1 MSFIKRKHL
10 PFAFILPSLLILVTI
25 VMFPMIFSLRNSF
38 MRWNLQLGPD
48 PMGFVG
54 FGNYAI
60 AFDDPTF
67 TKALLNTVKL
77 SFFATVV
84 EFVAGL
90 GIALLLNER
99 LKGSKVVRAIIIMP
113 TTIAP
118 MIAGFIFR
126 FLYYSDGLV
135 PYLFSLVGVHL
146 PKEGVLGNASTA
158 LLGVAFTDIWQWTP
172 FFAIILLAGL
182 QSIPV
187 EILEAAKVDGAS
199 YVKTFFRIMLP
210 NLTFVTLI
218 IVMIRFMQ
226 VFNVFDIIYAETMG
240 GPGTSSR
247 TLSYNL
253 YYRGLVEY
261 NIGYSSAIAWIMM
274 ILVAIMINL
283 FTLFAFKGKEL

>member
-1 MSFIKRKHL
+1 
-10 PFAFILPSLLILVTI
+10 
-25 VMFPMIFSLRNSF
+25 
-38 MRWNLQLGPD
+38 
-48 PMGFVG
+48 
-54 FGNYAI
+54 
-60 AFDDPTF
+60 
-67 TKALLNTVKL
+67 
-77 SFFATVV
+77 
-84 EFVAGL
+84 
-90 GIALLLNER
+90 
-99 LKGSKVVRAIIIMP
+99 
-113 TTIAP
+113 
-118 MIAGFIFR
+118 
-126 FLYYSDGLV
+126 
-135 PYLFSLVGVHL
+135 
-146 PKEGVLGNASTA
+146 
-158 LLGVAFTDIWQWTP
+158 LGVAFTDIWQWTP

>member
-1 MSFIKRKHL
+1 MKRKYL
-10 PFAFILPSLLILVTI
+10 PFVFILPSLLLLMII
-25 VMFPMIFSLRNSF
+25 IMFPMIFSLRNSF
-38 MRWNLQLGPD
+38 MNWNLQLGPN

-54 FGNYAI
+54 FSNYAI
-60 AFDDPTF
+60 AIGDPTF

-77 SFFATVV
+77 SFFATAV
-84 EFVAGL
+84 EFILGL
-90 GIALLLNER
+90 GVALLLNER

-126 FLYYSDGLV
+126 FLYYSDGLI

-158 LLGVAFTDIWQWTP
+158 LLGVGFTDIWQWTP

-182 QSIPV
+182 QSIPT

-199 YVKTFFRIMLP
+199 YVKTFVRIMLP
-210 NLTFVTLI
+210 NLAFVTLI

-240 GPGTSSR
+240 GPGTASR

-274 ILVAIMINL
+274 IIVAIMINL
-283 FTLFAFKGKEL
+283 FTLFAFRGKEL